1 MSIAES
7 IESINTLAGNVSGLK
22 GNERQD
28 LLQACEKLRDKLEK
42 PSDTI
47 VRLAFS
53 GHQLVV
59 LRLAA
64 DLKLFDV
71 MALEAGQSLDGS
83 VNLHALAEKTPAE
96 PLLLTRI
103 MRFLAAM
110 GAVHEIRPQV
120 YSPAPLAADLVSS
133 SPLSAALIH
142 CTHFMSVLS
151 KLPEYF
157 NEKGWKSPH
166 DAHDGPFQFALG
178 SSQHYFEFLSSNP
191 YYGQAFNTVM
201 AMPFRRRGKNWFE
214 FYPAAERLL
223 VSSAGED
230 LRMFHERFPDLPGKL
245 VLQDLAPV
253 IDSATALPE
262 RIESQSY
269 DFFQEQPIKHA
280 KAYFM
285 RTVLHDWPD
294 QQAEKILRRV
304 CDAMGPNSVLLIN
317 ELILPEAGVLL
328 SSALGDIQMMGSFA
342 SLERTEA
349 QWKQLLQNAGLE
361 LVHVWLPQ
369 DCEKTPEALANQ
381 AAVFEARRRYG

>member
-166 DAHDGPFQFALG
+166 DAHDGPFHVQ
-178 SSQHYFEFLSSNP
+178 
-191 YYGQAFNTVM
+191 YGDGDAISPT
-201 AMPFRRRGKNWFE
+201 RKNWFE

-223 VSSAGED
+223 VSSAGDTLIVDIAGGQGED